1 MNILSNDIMYSF
13 NSSVYYPCCQFLKTR
28 FTNSFYCDKNI
39 CGCSIWSQL
48 EQENLGSESQI
59 LLAVTTFSYLIVKQI
74 SISNFG

>member
-13 NSSVYYPCCQFLKTR
+13 NSSVYYPYCQFLKTR

-48 EQENLGSESQI
+48 EPENLGSESQI
-59 LLAVTTFSYLIVKQI
+59 LLAVTTFSYLI
-74 SISNFG
+74 

>member
-13 NSSVYYPCCQFLKTR
+13 NSSLYYPYCQFLKTR

-39 CGCSIWSQL
+39 CGYSIWSQL

-59 LLAVTTFSYLIVKQI
+59 LLAVTTFSNLI
-74 SISNFG
+74 